1 MRFSSVFPVYTWKW
15 KRQARK
21 RFQSFHFGER
31 FRFYAFLSFS
41 CKRKVHPQRKVAIF
55 GPNRFRVNVASD
67 ASPAKSKLLASIDD
81 TGNKFS
87 LHLLTHLYTIAN
99 KDVLA
104 LKRLVAIFMTK
115 GSDFNNL
122 LEMLYSEYEVSTL
135 NNQQ

>member
-1 MRFSSVFPVYTWKW
+1 MIGNSDIKEIFLQNWQKW
-15 KRQARK
+15 QEVIA
-21 RFQSFHFGER
+21 S
-31 FRFYAFLSFS
+31 Y
-41 CKRKVHPQRKVAIF
+41 
-55 GPNRFRVNVASD
+55 SD

-87 LHLLTHLYTIAN
+87 LHLLTHLYIIAN

-122 LEMLYSEYEVSTL
+122 LEMLYSEYEVSIL
-135 NNQQ
+135 NNQ